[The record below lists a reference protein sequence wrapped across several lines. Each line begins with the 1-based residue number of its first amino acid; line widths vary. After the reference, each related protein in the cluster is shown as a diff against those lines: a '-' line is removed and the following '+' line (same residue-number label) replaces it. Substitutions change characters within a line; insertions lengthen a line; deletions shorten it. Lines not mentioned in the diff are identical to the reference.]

1 MQEDIKFENGNYIV
15 PEKIMKEVVNYI
27 DELKELAEEMHATIQ
42 EKDINSEWGFDLKI
56 KWPHISI
63 EKHYC
68 CVIGDRGEPYAY
80 KRGFREIFRFHAE
93 EKCRIWA
100 YDEHRRHDYNLLN
113 KNCDDVI
120 VGPN

>member
-68 CVIGDRGEPYAY
+68 CVIGHGEPYHA
-80 KRGFREIFRFHAE
+80 KRGFREIFKFHAE
-93 EKCRIWA
+93 DKCRRWVNEIRPGGA
-100 YDEHRRHDYNLLN
+100 YHLLDT
-113 KNCDDVI
+113 NCDNVK
-120 VGPN
+120 